1 MWVYVFPSEVPKRT
15 PSQSLAHW
23 NLGLEALP
31 AAPPGAFWRSGAGY
45 SRSSP
50 AFSVWRIQRN
60 ARRDAVLAGVFP
72 ELQPLRTRVLHS
84 HTL

>member
-1 MWVYVFPSEVPKRT
+1 MFSTLKSPSVPP

-23 NLGLEALP
+23 NLGLEALH
-31 AAPPGAFWRSGAGY
+31 AAPPGASWRSGAGY